1 MAIYPELRGKS
12 AIVTGAS
19 AGIGKTI
26 CLALAEQGI
35 NVLVNGKSNR
45 QTAEK
50 VAAAA
55 RKRGVK
61 AVAELA
67 DVTRSADVARM
78 VSAAVSVFDQV
89 DILINNAGGFPERR
103 LVVETPDEEW
113 DDIINLN
120 LRSAFLCSKA
130 VLPGM
135 LERHWGRIINVSSEV
150 GRMPMV
156 FTAAHYAAGK
166 AGMLGFTRHLA
177 KEVAGDGI
185 TVNATCPG
193 TTYTDR
199 VRRIYDTQE
208 RIESLEALTPIG
220 RLGEPEEQ
228 TGTIVF
234 LCSDAASYITGATID
249 VSGGK
254 VMM

>member
-1 MAIYPELRGKS
+1 L
-12 AIVTGAS
+12 
-19 AGIGKTI
+19 
-26 CLALAEQGI
+26 
-35 NVLVNGKSNR
+35 
-45 QTAEK
+45 
-50 VAAAA
+50 
-55 RKRGVK
+55 
-61 AVAELA
+61 
-67 DVTRSADVARM
+67 
-78 VSAAVSVFDQV
+78 
-89 DILINNAGGFPERR
+89 GFPQRR

-113 DDIINLN
+113 DEIINLN
-120 LRSAFLCSKA
+120 IRSAFLCSKA

-166 AGMLGFTRHLA
+166 AGLLGFTRHLA

-193 TTYTDR
+193 TTFTDR
-199 VRRIYDTQE
+199 VRSIYDTQE
-208 RIESLEALTPIG
+208 RIEKLEAITPIG

>member
-1 MAIYPELRGKS
+1 MAIYPELQGKS

-45 QTAEK
+45 QAAEK

-55 RKRGVK
+55 RERGVK

-78 VSAAVSVFDQV
+78 VSAAVSVFGQV

-130 VLPGM
+130 VLPEM

-193 TTYTDR
+193 TT
-199 VRRIYDTQE
+199 
-208 RIESLEALTPIG
+208 
-220 RLGEPEEQ
+220 
-228 TGTIVF
+228 
-234 LCSDAASYITGATID
+234 
-249 VSGGK
+249 
-254 VMM
+254 

>member
-1 MAIYPELRGKS
+1 MAIYSELRGKS

-19 AGIGKTI
+19 TGIGRAI

-45 QTAEK
+45 KAAEQ

-55 RKRGVK
+55 MERGVK
-61 AVAELA
+61 AIAELA

-78 VSAAVSVFDQV
+78 VSVAVSVFGQV
-89 DILINNAGGFPERR
+89 DILVNNAGGFPQRR

-113 DDIINLN
+113 DEIINLN
-120 LRSAFLCSKA
+120 IRSAFLCSKA

-166 AGMLGFTRHLA
+166 AGLLGFTRHLA

-193 TTYTDR
+193 TTFTDR
-199 VRRIYDTQE
+199 VRSIYDTQE
-208 RIESLEALTPIG
+208 RIEKLEAITPIG

>member
-1 MAIYPELRGKS
+1 MASYPELRGKS

-45 QTAEK
+45 QAAEK

-55 RKRGVK
+55 REKGVK

-67 DVTRSADVARM
+67 DVTRSADVAHM
-78 VSAAVSVFDQV
+78 VSAAVSAFGQV
-89 DILINNAGGFPERR
+89 DILINNAGGFPQRR

-113 DDIINLN
+113 DEIINLN

-150 GRMPMV
+150 GRMPIV

-166 AGMLGFTRHLA
+166 AGMLGFTRHLS

-208 RIESLEALTPIG
+208 RIEGLEALTPIG

-254 VMM
+254 IMM

>member
-19 AGIGKTI
+19 AGIGKAI

-45 QTAEK
+45 QAAEK

-55 RKRGVK
+55 REKGVK

-78 VSAAVSVFDQV
+78 VSAAVSLFGQV

-135 LERHWGRIINVSSEV
+135 LERHWGRI
-150 GRMPMV
+150 
-156 FTAAHYAAGK
+156 
-166 AGMLGFTRHLA
+166 LA

-208 RIESLEALTPIG
+208 RIERLEALTPIG